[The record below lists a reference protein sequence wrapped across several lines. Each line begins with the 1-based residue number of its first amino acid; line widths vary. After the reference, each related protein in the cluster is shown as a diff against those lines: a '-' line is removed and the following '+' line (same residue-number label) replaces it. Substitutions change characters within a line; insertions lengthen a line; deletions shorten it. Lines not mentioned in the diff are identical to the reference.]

1 MRIRYLSYLALGL
14 AAAFLAVATAAFSLS
29 TVVGL
34 SIGIGIAMLVVSA
47 GLAVRYRKDMPTL
60 VVGVCIAAISLWTV
74 LAALFFS
81 KGTVDDLTFASAL
94 AIGALTVVGLTAHE
108 LEAERAMHS
117 VEVVREGPGE
127 HTPESRPSAA

>member
-1 MRIRYLSYLALGL
+1 MGINGKELAMSIRYVSYLALGV

-47 GLAVRYRKDMPTL
+47 GLAVRYRKDIPTL
-60 VVGVCIAAISLWTV
+60 VIGVCIAAISLWTV

-108 LEAERAMHS
+108 LEAERAM
-117 VEVVREGPGE
+117 RA
-127 HTPESRPSAA
+127 HTPEGRPSAA

>member
-1 MRIRYLSYLALGL
+1 MSIRYLSYLALGV

-47 GLAVRYRKDMPTL
+47 GVAVRYRKDIPTL

-117 VEVVREGPGE
+117 LEVREGPGE
-127 HTPESRPSAA
+127 HTAEGRPSAA